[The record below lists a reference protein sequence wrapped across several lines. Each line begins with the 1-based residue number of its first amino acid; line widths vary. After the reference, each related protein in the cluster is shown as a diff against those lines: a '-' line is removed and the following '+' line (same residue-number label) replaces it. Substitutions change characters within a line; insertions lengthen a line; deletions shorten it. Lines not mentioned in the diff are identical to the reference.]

1 MSLSGCSWA
10 DRVSQ
15 IAPFHVMQ
23 LLARARQL
31 QSEGH
36 DVIHMEVGEPDFP
49 TAAPVVQAGQDALAK
64 GLTQYT
70 PAAGL
75 PELREAIAGHYQ
87 TAYGVSVDPARI
99 IVTPGASGALLL
111 IAALLVNPGDQ
122 VMMADPTYPCNRN
135 FMRLFEGEPQLI
147 PVGADSEFQL
157 TDQHIREHWSERTRA
172 AMLATPSNPTGTLV
186 REDQLKAISQA
197 VSERNGALIVDEIYQ
212 GLTYGVDALTALSVN
227 DDAFVINSFSKYF
240 GMTGWRLGWLVA
252 PENAVP
258 ELDKLAQNVFLSAP
272 TPSQYA
278 ALAAFNPE
286 TIDILEE
293 RRAEFARRRDFLLP
307 ALRELGMSI
316 PVTPE
321 GAFYIYAGVDH
332 LTEDSYQWCQDLLE
346 QEYVAATPG
355 LDFGIDGARK
365 TVRFAYATELSQLE
379 QAVERI
385 ARFIGRKV

>member
-1 MSLSGCSWA
+1 MSLSNFKWA
-10 DRVSQ
+10 DRVAEV
-15 IAPFHVMQ
+15 APFHVMQ
-23 LLARARQL
+23 LLSRARQL
-31 QSEGH
+31 QAEGR

-49 TAAPVVQAGQDALAK
+49 TAAPIVAAGQDALAK

-87 TAYGVSVDPARI
+87 TAYGVSVDPKRI

-111 IAALLVNPGDQ
+111 LAALLVNPGDQ
-122 VMMADPTYPCNRN
+122 VLMADPTYPCNRN
-135 FMRLFEGEPQLI
+135 FMRLFSGEPKLI
-147 PVGADSEFQL
+147 PVGAESQFQL
-157 TDQHIREHWSERTRA
+157 TAQHIEQHWTENTRA

-186 REDQLKAISQA
+186 NKEALQAISQA
-197 VSERNGALIVDEIYQ
+197 VAARNGALIVDEIYQ

-252 PENAVP
+252 PECAVP
-258 ELDKLAQNVFLSAP
+258 ELDKLAQNIFLSAT

-278 ALAAFNPE
+278 ALAAFQPE
-286 TIDILEE
+286 SIAILEE
-293 RRAEFARRRDFLLP
+293 RRAEFARRRDYLLP
-307 ALRELGMSI
+307 ALRDLGMSI

-332 LTEDSYQWCQDLLE
+332 LTDDSYQWCQDLLE
-346 QEYVAATPG
+346 QEAVAATPG
-355 LDFGIDGARK
+355 LDFGIEGARS
-365 TVRFAYATELSQLE
+365 TVRFAYATDLGQLE
-379 QAVERI
+379 RAIERI
-385 ARFIGRKV
+385 ARFIKRG

>member
-1 MSLSGCSWA
+1 MSLSNFEWA
-10 DRVSQ
+10 DRVAEV
-15 IAPFHVMQ
+15 APFHVMQ
-23 LLARARQL
+23 LLSRARQL
-31 QSEGH
+31 QSEGR

-49 TAAPVVQAGQDALAK
+49 TAAPIVAAGQDALAK

-87 TAYGVSVDPARI
+87 AAYGVSVDPGRI

-111 IAALLVNPGDQ
+111 LAALLVNPGDQ
-122 VMMADPTYPCNRN
+122 ILMADPTYPCNRN
-135 FMRLFEGEPQLI
+135 FMRLFAGEPKLI

-157 TDQHIREHWSERTRA
+157 SAQHIEQHWSENTRA

-186 REDQLKAISQA
+186 NKEALQAISQA
-197 VSERNGALIVDEIYQ
+197 VAERNGALIVDEIYQ

-252 PENAVP
+252 PECAVP
-258 ELDKLAQNVFLSAP
+258 ELDKLAQNIFLSAT

-278 ALAAFNPE
+278 ALAAFQPE
-286 TIDILEE
+286 TIAILEE
-293 RRAEFARRRDFLLP
+293 RRAEFARRCDYLLP

-332 LTEDSYQWCQDLLE
+332 LTDDSYQWCQDLLE
-346 QEYVAATPG
+346 QEAVAATPG
-355 LDFGIDGARK
+355 LDFGIEGARS
-365 TVRFAYATELSQLE
+365 TVRFAYATDLGQLE
-379 QAVERI
+379 RAIERI
-385 ARFIGRKV
+385 ARFIKRG

>member
-1 MSLSGCSWA
+1 MSLSNFEWA
-10 DRVSQ
+10 DRVAEV
-15 IAPFHVMQ
+15 APFHVMQ
-23 LLARARQL
+23 LLSRARQL
-31 QSEGH
+31 QSEGR

-49 TAAPVVQAGQDALAK
+49 TAAPIVAAGQDALMK

-87 TAYGVSVDPARI
+87 TAYGVSVDPGRI

-111 IAALLVNPGDQ
+111 LAALLVNPGDQ
-122 VMMADPTYPCNRN
+122 ILMADPTYPCNRN
-135 FMRLFEGEPQLI
+135 FMRLFAGEPKLI

-157 TDQHIREHWSERTRA
+157 SAKHIEQHWSEDTRA

-186 REDQLKAISQA
+186 NKEALQAISQA
-197 VSERNGALIVDEIYQ
+197 IAERNGALIVDEIYQ

-252 PENAVP
+252 PECAVP
-258 ELDKLAQNVFLSAP
+258 ELDKLAQNIFLSAT

-278 ALAAFNPE
+278 ALAAFQPE
-286 TIDILEE
+286 TIAILEE
-293 RRAEFARRRDFLLP
+293 RRAEFARRRDYLLP
-307 ALRELGMSI
+307 ALRDLGMSI

-332 LTEDSYQWCQDLLE
+332 LTDDSYQWCQDLLE
-346 QEYVAATPG
+346 QEAIAATPG
-355 LDFGIDGARK
+355 LDFGIEGARS
-365 TVRFAYATELSQLE
+365 TVRFAYATDLGQLE
-379 QAVERI
+379 RAIERI
-385 ARFIGRKV
+385 ARFIKRG